1 MKIGRR
7 AEGRVK
13 STKPDKNSSK
23 KNLMLGA
30 VLAVTVVLIIWVYSM
45 GRKAEQVI
53 SVVMLN
59 ENVYKNQVITE
70 SVLKEYQM
78 LVGEFEKY
86 AIQEDDGTYTRRI
99 VKWDERGEILNC
111 FAAYPLQK
119 DTVAMYN
126 NFIKSRTDNSDTV
139 MYSFPGKRIVTLEL
153 GDSDLQAY
161 KAFLQPGDRINVVA
175 LFTEEE
181 TVYQDDGNGNIEQ
194 ERIEVQRQETVFT
207 DIMLADL
214 LNQQGRSILDLYA
227 EYNDK
232 TVYEQAALDTDD
244 TWRQSVEPNAM
255 LVALTPEEET
265 LYYEYENKKDVQFK
279 ISLPQRIK

>member
-13 STKPDKNSSK
+13 STKPDKNNSK
-23 KNLMLGA
+23 KNLLLGA
-30 VLAVTVVLIIWVYSM
+30 VLAITVVLIVWVYSM
-45 GRKAEQVI
+45 GRKAEQVV

-78 LVGEFEKY
+78 LSGEFEKY
-86 AIQEDDGTYTRRI
+86 AIQQDDGSIRRRI
-99 VKWDERGEILNC
+99 ILWEERDKILNS

-139 MYSFPGKRIVTLEL
+139 MYSFPGKEIVSFEL
-153 GDSDLQAY
+153 GDTDLDAY
-161 KAFLQPGDRINVVA
+161 KTFLQPGDRVTITA
-175 LFTEEE
+175 LYTIEEE
-181 TVYQDDGNGNIEQ
+181 VYTDDGNGNIEK
-194 ERIEVQRQETVFT
+194 EKVEVQKQEIAFRDV
-207 DIMLADL
+207 MLADL
-214 LNQQGRSILDLYA
+214 LNSNGRSILDLYE

-232 TVYEQAALDTDD
+232 TVYQQASLDASDSWIDQTEPD
-244 TWRQSVEPNAM
+244 TM
-255 LVALTPEEET
+255 LVALTPEE
-265 LYYEYENKKDVQFK
+265 LIRYYAFINKEAEFRM
-279 ISLPQRIK
+279 SLPQRTN